1 MKINQMMG
9 YSAVLLVSII
19 FGCSWVGPSN
29 TEPLFSASGTTTTII
44 LVRHA
49 ERDDSSNASAL
60 TPKGQQR
67 AKDLVMALEDMGV
80 TAIYSPKRDRNRE
93 TAQPL
98 ADHLGLKIKFVEE
111 AQLSNTRK
119 FADTFV
125 RQVLAEHS
133 GGVVVWIGNRS
144 PVGIWGGNL
153 KEIYRRLGAEGN
165 GPTRYSDLYIVTV
178 SDKAPVHVH
187 KTAYG
192 AVAGRFDE

>member
-1 MKINQMMG
+1 MKLHQMMG
-9 YSAVLLVSII
+9 YSTILFVSII
-19 FGCSWVGPSN
+19 FGCSWAGPSS
-29 TEPLFSASGTTTTII
+29 TEPLFSPSGTTTTII

-49 ERDDSSNASAL
+49 ERDDTRNDSAL

-67 AKDLVMALEDMGV
+67 AKDLVTALGDMGV
-80 TAIYSPKRDRNRE
+80 TAIYSPNRGRNRE

-98 ADHLGLKIKFVEE
+98 ADHLGLKISFVEE
-111 AQLSNTRK
+111 EQLSNTRK

-125 RQVLAEHS
+125 RQVLAKHS

-153 KEIYRRLGAEGN
+153 KEIYRRLGATGN

-178 SDKAPVHVH
+178 SDKGPVNVQ
-187 KTAYG
+187 KET
-192 AVAGRFDE
+192 